1 MSFGH
6 FKGRDIMFLLHY
18 LEKVVEELAE
28 LEHFVSDIKPASKVY
43 FRSLRT
49 GSKRKD
55 DGKYWQKEESAIIG
69 KGKKGIHKSFFFR
82 FQYDK

>member
-1 MSFGH
+1 
-6 FKGRDIMFLLHY
+6 MFLLYY
-18 LEKVVEELAE
+18 LEKVEEPVE
-28 LEHFVSDIKPASKVY
+28 LEHFVSDIMPASKVY

-82 FQYDK
+82 RFQYDKWKAY